1 MDLWS
6 EDAGKVK
13 VFLISGTYPN
23 NTEYGVIVDV
33 AAGETGAWK
42 TVEIPLTDF
51 VGVDLSDVTQM
62 KFDTQPNA
70 GGVGVGNTGLST
82 FYVDNMS
89 FAAPAPVLWPTR
101 SCTRLRRWMVMTS
114 MCM

>member
-1 MDLWS
+1 M
-6 EDAGKVK
+6 K

-89 FAAPAPVLWPTR
+89 FTGTVRTNEFAPDFEFIR
-101 SCTRLRRWMVMTS
+101 GYS
-114 MCM
+114 